1 MSPSESFVQER
12 KSSWSHRLAV
22 LTVAATLP
30 LLFIGGLVT
39 TKGVGLIV
47 PDWPTTFGE
56 NMFFFPWSRMIG
68 GVFYEHSHR
77 LVGAAVGFLTVVLA
91 LWLWFWER
99 RGWVRGLGFAA
110 LFLVIVQGV
119 IGGLRVVLVENTLA
133 IFHACLAQ
141 AFFALMASL
150 TIVTSR
156 VWDKQPLLIQSQG
169 TGKIQR
175 LGVLTSALIYVQI
188 VFGAV
193 LRHTGTQ
200 LETHLILAALVILHA
215 VLLLKRIWN
224 LKGAERQL
232 SRGAL
237 FLGIALLLQLGLGL
251 GTYLGKFHPGTISY
265 PVLEFLTTA
274 HLVGG
279 ALLLVSALS
288 VTLWS
293 FRLLVPNRKLSDS
306 LLAEHVRA

>member
-1 MSPSESFVQER
+1 M
-12 KSSWSHRLAV
+12 
-22 LTVAATLP
+22 AATLP

-77 LVGAAVGFLTVVLA
+77 LLGAAVGFLTVILA
-91 LWLWFWER
+91 LWLWFWEKR
-99 RGWVRGLGFAA
+99 RWVRGLGIAA

-119 IGGLRVVLVENTLA
+119 VGGFRVVLVENTLA

-141 AFFALMASL
+141 AFFALMAAL
-150 TIVTSR
+150 ALVTSR
-156 VWDKQPLLIQSQG
+156 AWDQQPLLIRSREM
-169 TGKIQR
+169 GKIPR
-175 LGVLTSALIYVQI
+175 LGLLTSALIYVQI

-200 LETHLILAALVILHA
+200 LEMHLILAALVIVHA
-215 VLLLKRIWN
+215 VLLLKRIGS

-232 SRGAL
+232 SRGGL
-237 FLGIALLLQLGLGL
+237 FVGIVLLLQLGLGL
-251 GTYLGKFHPGTISY
+251 GTYLGKFYPGMITY
-265 PVLEFLTTA
+265 PVLEFLATA
-274 HLVGG
+274 HVVGG

-293 FRLLVPNRKLSDS
+293 FRLLAPAEKPRGTTVV
-306 LLAEHVRA
+306 AEHARA